1 MLFGPGPGPPDVFNE
16 EDGQG
21 CAAEHE
27 GESSTF
33 P

>member
-1 MLFGPGPGPPDVFNE
+1 MLFGPGSGVADVLNE
-16 EDGQG
+16 EDGQD

-27 GESSTF
+27 GKSSTF